1 MTIPPRADRLRL
13 LVSETPEMR
22 VGLHIGPMQNF
33 PNLGQFLDF
42 VARAEDLGFDPILF
56 ADSVSLSRFHL
67 LDPYTILPL
76 AAKMTGKAM
85 IGTCVTNPLT
95 RHLSVTANAAASI
108 DDISGGRML
117 LGIGTGDTAV
127 HLIGK
132 KSVRLDVMR
141 EALTVLKALLAGR
154 PVEFEGQSLS
164 SNWNKPDLPVYL
176 AAGGPK
182 TLVLGGELADGLI
195 TLAGL
200 APETIEWVRGCVAE
214 GEAAAGKP
222 AGATPV
228 WIDGLLSFG
237 SDREAAREAIKP
249 RITSFANQNFRVAY
263 HSVPEEHLAE
273 AKTFRENYDETDV
286 GPATKNAR
294 YVTDYMIDRFGIVG
308 TVPDVVSR
316 FEELAAMNVETFLV
330 AMPFSLEERISII
343 EMLGEEILPR
353 VA

>member
-1 MTIPPRADRLRL
+1 
-13 LVSETPEMR
+13 MR
-22 VGLHIGPMQNF
+22 VGLHIGPTQDF
-33 PNLGQFLDF
+33 PPIGEILDF
-42 VARAEDLGFDPILF
+42 VKKAEDIGFGPILF
-56 ADSVSLSRFHL
+56 ADSVSLSRFHVH
-67 LDPYTILPL
+67 DPYTML
-76 AAKMTGKAM
+76 ALASRITATAM

-95 RHLSVTANAAASI
+95 RHLSVTANAAGSI

-132 KSVRLDVMR
+132 KAVRLNAMR
-141 EALTVLKALLAGR
+141 ESLTVLKKLLGGES
-154 PVEFEGQSLS
+154 VDYEGQTLT
-164 SNWNKPDLPVYL
+164 SNWRKPDLPVYL

-182 TLVLGGELADGLI
+182 TLALGGELADGLI

-200 APETIEWVRGCVAE
+200 SPETIEWVRGCVVE

-222 AGATPV
+222 KGSVPV

-237 SDREAAREAIKP
+237 DDREKVRQAIKP

-263 HSVPEEHLAE
+263 HAVPEEFLPE

-286 GPATKNAR
+286 GPETKNAN

-308 TVPDVVSR
+308 TASDVVSR
-316 FEELAAMNVETFLV
+316 FEGLADMNVETFLV
-330 AMPFSLEERISII
+330 AMPFSLEERIAII
-343 EMLGEEILPR
+343 EMLGREVLPR
-353 VA
+353 IG